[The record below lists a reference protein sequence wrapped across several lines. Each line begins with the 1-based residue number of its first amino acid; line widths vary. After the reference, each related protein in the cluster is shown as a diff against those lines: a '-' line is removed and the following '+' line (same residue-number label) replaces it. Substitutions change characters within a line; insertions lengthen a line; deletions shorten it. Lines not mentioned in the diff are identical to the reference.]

1 MGELIKN
8 LHPITL
14 GKEELMVEL
23 NEGGSKK
30 TGKIIHIQNKDFRLE
45 LWEKDFLRLS
55 ATILRAKSELDHL
68 KQKEKNRQYPL
79 IMGGA
84 AEADQHTMQLT
95 GEFCAELA
103 KAGIAYRIVDK
114 TKELVTI
121 IVNPGNRELFMKT
134 AKKISGV
141 KRKPHPSGILFGYK
155 FLYKMKPFLMYEMK
169 GLYIQVFF
177 QLPCYSLTPKTWIPL
192 DRAIQAR
199 VWSEENVR
207 DGLCVLD
214 DVSAY
219 IYRLC
224 LAVFKKRG
232 FNDRDVCYFE
242 SYAAVTEEA
251 VFTELMKKVFFS
263 YSEKLIQ
270 DMKDRKYDTLL
281 AGYYGYCE

>member
-23 NEGGSKK
+23 NEGGSKE

-55 ATILRAKSELDHL
+55 ATVLRAKSELDHL
-68 KQKEKNRQYPL
+68 KAKERNRQYPV
-79 IMGGA
+79 IKGGA
-84 AEADQHTMQLT
+84 AEADADTLKIT
-95 GEFCAELA
+95 GEFCAALA
-103 KAGIAYRIVDK
+103 KAGITYRVADM
-114 TKELVTI
+114 TKELVTL
-121 IVNPGNRELFMKT
+121 VVAPENRELFMKT
-134 AKKISGV
+134 AKKIRGV

-155 FLYKMKPFLMYEMK
+155 YLYKMKPFRMFEMK
-169 GLYIQVFF
+169 GVYIQVFF

-199 VWSEENVR
+199 VWSEGQVK
-207 DGLCVLD
+207 DGISMLD

-232 FNDRDVCYFE
+232 FNERDVRYFD
-242 SYAAVTEEA
+242 ANVAVTGDA
-251 VFTELMKKVFFS
+251 AYAELMKKVFFS
-263 YSEKLIQ
+263 YSEKITEDL
-270 DMKDRKYDTLL
+270 KERKYDTLL